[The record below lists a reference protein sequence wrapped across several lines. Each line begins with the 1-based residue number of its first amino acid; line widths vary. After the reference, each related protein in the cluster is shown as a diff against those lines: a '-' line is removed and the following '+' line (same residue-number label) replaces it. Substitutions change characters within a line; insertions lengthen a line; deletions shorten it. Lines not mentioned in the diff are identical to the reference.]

1 MYKKTTDF
9 GTITS
14 NNNKWFLLVP
24 KNSISLG
31 TEQKRNWSMNIY
43 LRRYLWAGE
52 VDLRFHRSP
61 RPNIPI
67 PYLLTCKIPT
77 AFPKMLIDDNDHH
90 GPLIPRH
97 TQDTRW
103 RRWRRGWF
111 GLLLNFSRVTS
122 SSFSSSDFIFL
133 AKPLVAVVV
142 VWCRIQKND
151 QRPTSFKAFYY
162 KPPSR
167 FSMFLFCGIC
177 GLPQVQCTKCECR
190 EISIKSTT
198 QMPI

>member
-14 NNNKWFLLVP
+14 NNNKWFLLIP

-122 SSFSSSDFIFL
+122 SSSSSDFIFL
-133 AKPLVAVVV
+133 AKPLVAIVV
-142 VWCRIQKND
+142 VWCRIQKNH

-167 FSMFLFCGIC
+167 FSTFLFCGIC
-177 GLPQVQCTKCECR
+177 GLSQVQCTKCECR